1 MAMMIQ
7 EPNAATRV
15 YARSLFDLAMSQ
27 GGRAKVEEV
36 GDELEQIVE
45 LAKTQPKMSDL
56 LASPTVGE
64 EARAASLQRI
74 FGGRISDITLKF
86 LQVLNEKGRLGA
98 LPAVAAS
105 FDEVVQEKFGMV
117 EADVFTAQPAS
128 PEMVR
133 SLTDRLA
140 QAMGK
145 QVVVHTYTEPEMI
158 GGVKIKIGD
167 QLLDGSIATQLRRLK
182 DKLSQDGISA
192 MRAKMPRILEG

>member
-1 MAMMIQ
+1 MATMIQ